1 MSSADQFDHRPTTLL
16 RHFLQYGPALLIA
29 ASLIGC
35 GDETVREPVVLRG
48 TTMGTTWS
56 GTLAIPENGSL
67 DEPRQ
72 VELRAGIQRQLD
84 TIVDQM
90 STWKP
95 DSDLSRYNR
104 AQAGTW
110 IALKPEFL
118 AVLGQ
123 ALDLARDSDGAYDPT
138 VGPLVNLWGFGPDS
152 ARTEP
157 PSRMQIQSTRRRVDW
172 QRITVDKTHSRVL
185 QPGGIDLDLSSIAK
199 GYAVDQVSDYLVTQ
213 GYTNTLVEIGGDFRA
228 RGHRG
233 KGNGWRVALERPGSG
248 AEERALQTNILDAA
262 DVTTILVLSDRGLAT
277 SGDYRHRF
285 QANGRE
291 FSHHIDP
298 RSGYPVEPAIA
309 SVSVVAPT
317 CAQADPLGT
326 TLIVMG
332 PNAGLRWATERGIA
346 ALFVIR
352 EGARLRRRAT
362 PAFETAFGQP

>member
-1 MSSADQFDHRPTTLL
+1 MSLAVELDHRRTRLL
-16 RHFLQYGPALLIA
+16 RRFLQCGPAFLVA

-35 GDETVREPVVLRG
+35 VDEPVREPLVLRG

-56 GTLAIPENGSL
+56 GTIATPGEGSL
-67 DEPRQ
+67 DESRQ
-72 VELRAGIQRQLD
+72 VALQAGIQRQLD
-84 TIVDQM
+84 SIVDQM

-95 DSDLSRYNR
+95 DSDLSRDNS

-118 AVLGQ
+118 AVLDQ
-123 ALDLARDSDGAYDPT
+123 ALKLARDSDGAYDPT

-152 ARTEP
+152 ARSEP
-157 PSRMQIQSTRRRVDW
+157 PSRTEIQSTRRRVGW
-172 QRITVDKTHSRVL
+172 QRVTVDRTHSRVL
-185 QPGGIDLDLSSIAK
+185 QPGGIYLDLSSIAK
-199 GYAVDQVSDYLVTQ
+199 GYAVDQVSEYLVAQ
-213 GYTNTLVEIGGDFRA
+213 GHTNTLVEIGGDFRA

-233 KGNGWRVALERPGSG
+233 KDDGWRVALERPGSG
-248 AEERALQTNILDAA
+248 AEERALQTNILDST
-262 DVTTILVLSDRGLAT
+262 DVTTVLALSDRGLAT

-285 QANGRE
+285 EASGRE
-291 FSHHIDP
+291 YSHHIDP

-309 SVSVVAPT
+309 SVSVVAAT

-332 PNAGLRWATERGIA
+332 PAAGMRWATARGIA
-346 ALFVIR
+346 ALFVIP
-352 EGARLRRRAT
+352 EGAGFRRQAT